1 MPTDIVIATD
11 KPQYL
16 TTGLIAV
23 TSGTAYTTT
32 EPTTTAPATT
42 GQNFLIPTNLGDKPS
57 LLRIQPFCGAAV
69 APTSATFSSGGLRVV
84 GWSIYTQTSGTAIY
98 VPNVLADLALG
109 LTTGTV
115 QSETINGTA
124 QYPFSV
130 CTVGAG
136 VPTVNL
142 YSPGTAAGSNVE
154 PCAAVVDCIGMQFI
168 QLQFKATASVSTPTM
183 GAFYAFL

>member
-1 MPTDIVIATD
+1 MPMDIVIATD

-32 EPTTTAPATT
+32 EPTTTAPSTT

-57 LLRIQPFCGAAV
+57 LLRLQPFCGAAV
-69 APTSATFSSGGLRVV
+69 APTSVTFASGGLRVV

-98 VPNVLADLALG
+98 VPTVLADLALG

-124 QYPFSV
+124 QYPFSTA
-130 CTVGAG
+130 TVGAG

-142 YSPGTAAGSNVE
+142 YSPGTAAASNVE
-154 PCAAVVDCIGMQFI
+154 PCAALIDTVGMQYLQI
-168 QLQFKATASVSTPTM
+168 QFKATATVSTPTM
-183 GAFYAFL
+183 GTFYAFL

>member
-1 MPTDIVIATD
+1 MPMDIVIATD

-32 EPTTTAPATT
+32 EATTTAPSTT

-57 LLRIQPFCGAAV
+57 LLRLQPFCGAAV
-69 APTSATFSSGGLRVV
+69 APTSGTFASGGLRVV

-98 VPNVLADLALG
+98 VPTVLADLTLG

-115 QSETINGTA
+115 QSETINGTV

-130 CTVGAG
+130 CTVGSG

-142 YSPGTAAGSNVE
+142 YSPGTAAAANVE
-154 PCAAVVDCIGMQFI
+154 PCAAVIDCVGMQYI
-168 QLQFKATASVSTPTM
+168 QLQFKATATVSTPTI
-183 GAFYAFL
+183 GSFYTFI

>member
-11 KPQYL
+11 KPEYR
-16 TTGLIAV
+16 TTGLITV

-32 EPTTTAPATT
+32 EPTAIAPTTT

-57 LLRIQPFCGAAV
+57 LLRLAPFCGAAV
-69 APTSATFSSGGLRVV
+69 APTSATFASGGLRVV
-84 GWSIYTQTSGTAIY
+84 GWSIYTQTGGTAFY
-98 VPNVLADLALG
+98 VPTVLADLALG

-115 QSETINGTA
+115 QTENVNGVA
-124 QYPFSV
+124 QYPFSTV
-130 CTVGAG
+130 TVGTG

-142 YSPGTAAGSNVE
+142 YSPGTASGSNVE
-154 PCAAVVDCIGMQFI
+154 SCAAVIDTIGMQFV

-183 GAFYAFL
+183 GTFYSFI

>member
-1 MPTDIVIATD
+1 MPMDIVIATD

-32 EPTTTAPATT
+32 EPTAAAPTTT

-57 LLRIQPFCGAAV
+57 LLRLAPFCGAAA
-69 APTSATFSSGGLRVV
+69 APTSATFASGGLRVV
-84 GWSIYTQTSGTAIY
+84 GWSIYTQTGGTAFY
-98 VPNVLADLALG
+98 VPTVLADLALG

-115 QSETINGTA
+115 QTELVNGVA
-124 QYPFSV
+124 QYPFSTV
-130 CTVGAG
+130 TVGTG

-154 PCAAVVDCIGMQFI
+154 PCAALIDTVGMQFV

>member
-11 KPQYL
+11 KPNYL

-32 EPTTTAPATT
+32 EPTTTAPSTT

-57 LLRIQPFCGAAV
+57 LLRLQPFCGSAV
-69 APTSATFSSGGLRVV
+69 APTSATFASGGLRVV

-98 VPNVLADLALG
+98 VPNVLADLTLG

-124 QYPFSV
+124 QYPFS
-130 CTVGAG
+130 TVSVGVG
-136 VPTVNL
+136 VPTVNV
-142 YSPGTAAGSNVE
+142 YSPGTASASNVE
-154 PCAAVVDCIGMQFI
+154 PCAALIDTVGMQYI

-183 GAFYAFL
+183 GTFFAFI

>member
-32 EPTTTAPATT
+32 EPTATAPSTT

-57 LLRIQPFCGAAV
+57 LLRLAPFCGAAV
-69 APTSATFSSGGLRVV
+69 APTSGTFASGGLRVV
-84 GWSIYTQTSGTAIY
+84 GWSIYTQTNGTAFY
-98 VPNVLADLALG
+98 VPTVLADLALG

-115 QSETINGTA
+115 QTENVNGVA
-124 QYPFSV
+124 QYPFSTV
-130 CTVGAG
+130 TVGAG

-142 YSPGTAAGSNVE
+142 YSPGTAAASNVE
-154 PCAAVVDCIGMQFI
+154 SCAAVVDCIGMQFI
-168 QLQFKATASVSTPTM
+168 QLQFKATASVSTPTI
-183 GAFYAFL
+183 GAFYSFI

>member
-11 KPQYL
+11 KPSYG

-32 EPTTTAPATT
+32 GMTTSAPSTT

-57 LLRIQPFCGAAV
+57 LLRLQPFCGAAT
-69 APTSATFSSGGLRVV
+69 APTSATFASGGLRVI
-84 GWSIYTQTSGTAIY
+84 GWSIYYPTSGSTLY
-98 VPNVLADLALG
+98 VPNVLADLSLG

-115 QSETINGTA
+115 QSATVNGTA

-142 YSPGTAAGSNVE
+142 YSPGTASGSNVE
-154 PCAAVVDCIGMQFI
+154 PCAAVIDCIGMQYI
-168 QLQFKATASVSTPTM
+168 QIQFKATASVSTPTM
-183 GAFYAFL
+183 GAFYSFI

>member
-1 MPTDIVIATD
+1 MDIVIATD

-32 EPTTTAPATT
+32 EPTAAAPTTT

-57 LLRIQPFCGAAV
+57 LLRLAPFCGAAA
-69 APTSATFSSGGLRVV
+69 APTSATFASGGLRVV
-84 GWSIYTQTSGTAIY
+84 GWSIYTQTGGTAFY
-98 VPNVLADLALG
+98 VPTVLADLALG

-115 QSETINGTA
+115 QTELVNGVA
-124 QYPFSV
+124 QYPFSTV
-130 CTVGAG
+130 TVGTG

-154 PCAAVVDCIGMQFI
+154 PCAALIDTVGMQFV

>member
-1 MPTDIVIATD
+1 MATDITISTD
-11 KPQYL
+11 KPSYS

-32 EPTTTAPATT
+32 EPTATAPTTT

-57 LLRIQPFCGAAV
+57 LLRIAPFCGAAV
-69 APTSATFSSGGLRVV
+69 PPTSGTFASGGLRVV
-84 GWSIYTQTSGTAIY
+84 GWSIYTQTDGTAFY

-115 QSETINGTA
+115 QTELVNGVA
-124 QYPFSV
+124 QYPFSSV
-130 CTVGAG
+130 IAGAG

-142 YSPGTAAGSNVE
+142 YSPSTASASNVE
-154 PCAAVVDCIGMQFI
+154 SCAAVIDCIGMQFI
-168 QLQFKATASVSTPTM
+168 QLQFKATASVSTPKM
-183 GAFYAFL
+183 GAFHAFI